1 MFCDEQPNISG
12 PSVVTQRKA
21 KTWHIP
27 LHVTMAKDSKLDIIT
42 YTVLDAD
49 LRQLDRLRVLGHT

>member
-1 MFCDEQPNISG
+1 MFYDEQPNISG
-12 PSVVTQRKA
+12 PSVVTQRKT
-21 KTWHIP
+21 KTWNIP